1 MFSKIYHVVEK
12 TVANLSKVFIDLL
25 RLLHVL
31 TTYLTLS
38 NYTWMLCEGSYLHFL
53 LTMPFIEA
61 DIRLQIFSF
70 SQ

>member
-1 MFSKIYHVVEK
+1 MRVRRKEGGRRFNIISD
-12 TVANLSKVFIDLL
+12 A
-25 RLLHVL
+25 RLLHVV

-61 DIRLQIFSF
+61 DITDISPLSLEIMS
-70 SQ
+70 S

>member
-1 MFSKIYHVVEK
+1 MF
-12 TVANLSKVFIDLL
+12 
-25 RLLHVL
+25 RLLHVV

-61 DIRLQIFSF
+61 DITGLFPSHGVSKSF
-70 SQ
+70 SRRKIS